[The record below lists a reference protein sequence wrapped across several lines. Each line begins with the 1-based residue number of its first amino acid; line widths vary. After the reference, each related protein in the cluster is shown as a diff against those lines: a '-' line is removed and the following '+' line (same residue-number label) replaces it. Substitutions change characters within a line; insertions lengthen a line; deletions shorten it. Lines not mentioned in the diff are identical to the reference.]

1 MEYWGRPKSCPFWHI
16 AFVSF
21 GKKNFQ
27 ISPDIFLGFFNQTH
41 LGTTTFYCI
50 EMTIYYTPYNIIHSR
65 QKLASD
71 RYLQHF
77 FHICSDPA
85 PCLQPFFHTPSPA
98 YDILGCTTDPP
109 IQSKL
114 EQPLGL
120 FMLFIYRY
128 IYVLAIHFLGYHIF
142 YYFFFR
148 WRAIGRD
155 TVCQQKC
162 AKEEYYRI
170 GAVQCHLYPWN
181 YMKGIEQCDA
191 HALWRCLC
199 LWCHSSCLRCVGHGR
214 VSQDSWRTPP
224 QTINVKLLC
233 E

>member
-1 MEYWGRPKSCPFWHI
+1 MRPRKDIYSDGILGSTKIVPVLTYCICFVWEEKLPNI
-16 AFVSF
+16 ARHLFEF
-21 GKKNFQ
+21 
-27 ISPDIFLGFFNQTH
+27 FFNKTH
-41 LGTTTFYCI
+41 LSTTTFYCI

-142 YYFFFR
+142 YYFFSDGELLEEILFVNR
-148 WRAIGRD
+148 NVPRRNIIELVQSNVTYIPGTTWRELNNVMPMRSGAASASGA
-155 TVCQQKC
+155 TV
-162 AKEEYYRI
+162 AVS
-170 GAVQCHLYPWN
+170 GASD
-181 YMKGIEQCDA
+181 MDE
-191 HALWRCLC
+191 
-199 LWCHSSCLRCVGHGR
+199 
-214 VSQDSWRTPP
+214 
-224 QTINVKLLC
+224 
-233 E
+233 